1 MSIQQNATQS
11 QNRNWVRACGVSEV
25 TPDLPKAVVAG
36 ETPVALVLHDGEYYA
51 IHDVCSHSAVSLSE
65 GEVDGC
71 TVECWLHGSRFDLRT
86 GRPLDPPA
94 TRPVPVYPVQIED
107 GSVYVQVAP
116 RSGR

>member
-1 MSIQQNATQS
+1 MPSDGYTYVCRFAVLEENVP
-11 QNRNWVRACGVSEV
+11 RRFEVEGV
-25 TPDLPKAVVAG
+25 
-36 ETPVALVLHDGEYYA
+36 PVSLVLTEKQVFA

-65 GEVDGC
+65 GEVEGC

-86 GRPLDPPA
+86 GNPLDPPA

-107 GSVYVQVAP
+107 GCVYALVEG